1 MDVAQERWRDVRR
14 SRLLEAAERV
24 FARLRPD
31 AGLGLDELT
40 VIDVSL
46 VERESC
52 RL

>member
-1 MDVAQERWRDVRR
+1 MRHDPGDVV
-14 SRLLEAAERV
+14 
-24 FARLRPD
+24 

-52 RL
+52 RV